1 MFILSLQT
9 KFRIVFSITIISLI
23 LPILKNKK
31 LYIIALSFILALLL
45 FIWGFNFLKGKDI
58 FNNENLYYIEYSEV
72 NGLIRSNPVV
82 INGLRVGQIRDIY
95 FNPDLSGSLVVQ
107 IALTNNFPV
116 PDNSIARIFSSDLMG
131 SKAIELQL
139 GTSKTFLQP
148 NDTLMSSIEA
158 SLMDEVNAQVLPLKN
173 KAETLLSSLDSLVVI
188 MQTILNENAKDNIF
202 SSLQN
207 ISATIKN
214 LEKTTATIDIFVGQE
229 QSRLASI
236 LYNVELIT
244 RNLEQNNNEIT
255 RMLSNMANFSDTLVS
270 ANIGSAIRNA
280 DVSLAELS
288 RLLES
293 VNKGQGTMGQILK
306 NDTLYFQ
313 LEKSAEELNNLLE
326 DIRLNPKRYVKISVF

>member
-1 MFILSLQT
+1 M
-9 KFRIVFSITIISLI
+9 
-23 LPILKNKK
+23 KNKK

-202 SSLQN
+202 SSLQS

-214 LEKTTATIDIFVGQE
+214 LEKTTATIDVFVGQE

-313 LEKSAEELNNLLE
+313 LEKSAEELNKLLE

>member
-1 MFILSLQT
+1 
-9 KFRIVFSITIISLI
+9 
-23 LPILKNKK
+23 LKNKK